1 MADIR
6 EEVSGVGSLS
16 KRTDLNVSNQPAR
29 YISGL
34 PYGEGEATY
43 SQQTA
48 APMMGGQETAPVE
61 LPPIVPLTEPT
72 QLPNQPISF
81 GSSWGEGPG
90 PNMGAM
96 PGLDQVNPV
105 NVVYRMMQYD
115 TSGALEAIYNKLNE
129 A

>member
-34 PYGEGEATY
+34 PYGQGEATY
-43 SQQTA
+43 NQQTA
-48 APMMGGQETAPVE
+48 APMMGEAMPQE

-72 QLPNQPISF
+72 QFPNQPISY
-81 GSSWGEGPG
+81 GSRWGEGPG
-90 PNMGAM
+90 PGEVMQGISQ
-96 PGLDQVNPV
+96 PNPL
-105 NVVYRMMQYD
+105 NVIYRMMQYD
-115 TSGALEAIYNKLNE
+115 NSGMLEAVYNRLNE